1 MYTRLNIERGNIS
14 YISLSLCRFSPSN
27 LKTSCYLSIIPWQ
40 KLLCVQ
46 ITVSKW
52 RTRAK
57 ASIRKQIP
65 VAPALYKNTQNI
77 LYISMNSTKKQQSI
91 LRSNILLD
99 NPMKHGGHEFFLFA
113 TFIIKSRY
121 CIASRGRRPWIKELN
136 KCEWVP
142 CITSKHCSNT
152 LNCCSLLS
160 SIASINGNTSLSSSW
175 KCSLLCSC

>member
-14 YISLSLCRFSPSN
+14 YISLSLCRFSLSN

-46 ITVSKW
+46 ITVSKR

-77 LYISMNSTKKQQSI
+77 LYISMNSTKKQQSFSGLTSYWII
-91 LRSNILLD
+91 LRS
-99 NPMKHGGHEFFLFA
+99 MGA
-113 TFIIKSRY
+113 TSFSSLQLIIKSRY